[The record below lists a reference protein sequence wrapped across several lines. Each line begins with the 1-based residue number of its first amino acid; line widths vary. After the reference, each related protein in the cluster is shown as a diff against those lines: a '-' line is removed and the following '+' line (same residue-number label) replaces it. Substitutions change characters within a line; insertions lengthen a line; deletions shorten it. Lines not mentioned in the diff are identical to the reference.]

1 MERVGVKGLTMCFRK
16 KKNFSDPEGK
26 SDKVRTQRGILGGEA
41 VIHSHLSKS
50 GDGGTNIKTP
60 FQKSNV

>member
-1 MERVGVKGLTMCFRK
+1 MCFRK